1 MVRCSLSAFCFLFI
15 PIFVVM
21 LLLSFSYERV
31 VRFEPQGVPDG
42 QAFGRRLSMAKNP
55 SKAAK
60 WASEVEDLSYPPV
73 NLSSVEESLR
83 ARRVEVEDRCRR
95 TLSAEDLAR
104 APNSKEFLISGRFNL
119 VWCNVFKAASSTWLF
134 NFLLMAGFTEK
145 DLQKSSSSPVELAR
159 KQAYARPSQD
169 ELRAALENPGATS
182 FLIVRDPFERLLS
195 AYRDKIESTKQK
207 FYRTLRCQIQQKA
220 VQRRGTR
227 DCQPTFPE
235 FVDYLLEERAK
246 GHAPNEHWAPYYSF
260 CSPCQ
265 VAFDYV
271 LRFESLPQEEAFLVA
286 KVPGLSAVVKPHKVH
301 SSHTDYNA
309 VTRQYF
315 SKLSALQLAQL
326 YDIYRKDFVIFGYNA
341 TRYWEY
347 VGAVF

>member
-1 MVRCSLSAFCFLFI
+1 MARCPVSALCFILVSLS
-15 PIFVVM
+15 FVLM
-21 LLLSFSYERV
+21 LRNIDYERAV
-31 VRFEPQGVPDG
+31 QPEPQGARDG
-42 QAFGRRLSMAKNP
+42 QAFGRRLSMAKSSP
-55 SKAAK
+55 KAAK
-60 WASEVEDLSYPPV
+60 WASEVEELSYPPV
-73 NLSSVEESLR
+73 NFSFVEETLR
-83 ARRVEVEDRCRR
+83 ARRSEVEDRCRK

-104 APNSKEFLISGRFNL
+104 PLNSKEFLISGRFSL
-119 VWCNVFKAASSTWLF
+119 VWCNVFKAASSTWLY
-134 NFLLMAGFTEK
+134 NFLLMAGFTEE
-145 DLQKSSSSPVELAR
+145 DLRKSSSSPVELAR
-159 KQAYARPSQD
+159 RRAYARPSPE
-169 ELRAALENPGATS
+169 ELLAALEDPGATS

-207 FYRTLRCQIQQKA
+207 FYKALRCRIQQKA
-220 VQRRGTR
+220 RTKRTL

-246 GHAPNEHWAPYYSF
+246 GNAPNEHWAPYYSF

-271 LRFESLPQEEAFLVA
+271 LRFESLPEEEAFLVA
-286 KVPGLSAVVKPHKVH
+286 NVPGLSAVVKPHKVH
-301 SSHTDYNA
+301 SSHTDYGA

-315 SKLSALQLAQL
+315 SQLSALKLARL
-326 YDIYRKDFVIFGYNA
+326 YDIYRNDFIIFGYNV